1 VTEVPA
7 FEHLLRVPAAPES
20 LGQVHELLTELW
32 RAASAVPPSDRVRFE
47 TAVAEIAANIAEHA
61 AASGARHVELRLRGL
76 PDRVEAVFEDDG
88 GPVAPGPGG
97 WPPDDAERGRGL
109 ELARAAADVLRY
121 ERDGGRNRWV
131 VVVVC

>member
-1 VTEVPA
+1 V
-7 FEHLLRVPAAPES
+7 HDLLAR
-20 LGQVHELLTELW
+20 LW
-32 RAASAVPPSDRVRFE
+32 VDEPGIGEPVRLRFE
-47 TAVAEIAANIAEHA
+47 TAVAEIAANIAQHA
-61 AASGARHVELRLRGL
+61 AASGARVLELRLRGL

-109 ELARAAADVLRY
+109 ELVRAAVDALRY

-131 VVVVC
+131 VVLTR

>member
-1 VTEVPA
+1 MPGPTHVLRAPA
-7 FEHLLRVPAAPES
+7 GPEA
-20 LGQVHELLTELW
+20 LGPVHELLARLW
-32 RAASAVPPSDRVRFE
+32 DAEPGVGEATRLRFE

-61 AASGARHVELRLRGL
+61 AAAGAEVLELRVRGL
-76 PDRVEAVFEDDG
+76 PDRLEAVFEDDG

-109 ELARAAADVLRY
+109 ELVRAAVDDLSY

-131 VVVVC
+131 VVLAR

>member
-1 VTEVPA
+1 MPGPTHVLRAPA
-7 FEHLLRVPAAPES
+7 GPEALGPVHDLLA
-20 LGQVHELLTELW
+20 ELW
-32 RAASAVPPSDRVRFE
+32 AGEPGIGEPARLRFE

-61 AASGARHVELRLRGL
+61 AASGARRLELRLCGL

-121 ERDGGRNRWV
+121 ERDGARNRWGV
-131 VVVVC
+131 VLTR